1 MGLFKN
7 FVNIR
12 CIKIQSQ
19 DGNINVLLQEFLPSM
34 TNLRE
39 IYIDS
44 KAPGETDRLNI
55 IRNNVTNLTK
65 LWVPAE
71 YVQQSKNLFGV
82 GVEVQ
87 EVDSLASV

>member
-1 MGLFKN
+1 
-7 FVNIR
+7 
-12 CIKIQSQ
+12 
-19 DGNINVLLQEFLPSM
+19 M

-87 EVDSLASV
+87 EVGSLASV